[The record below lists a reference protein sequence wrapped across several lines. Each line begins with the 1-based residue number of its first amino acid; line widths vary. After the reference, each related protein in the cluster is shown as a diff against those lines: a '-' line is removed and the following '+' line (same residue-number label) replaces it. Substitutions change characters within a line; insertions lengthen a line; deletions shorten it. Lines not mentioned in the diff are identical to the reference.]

1 MKIIYNKILPIKGY
15 AAINIFGFVFARK
28 ELNPISDRTKNHE
41 AIHTAQGK
49 ELIWIFFYLLY
60 GLEWFIRLIQ
70 YRNSKLAYRNISFEK
85 EAYTNDKNT
94 TYLNNRKLYSS
105 FRYIFK

>member
-28 ELNPISDRTKNHE
+28 ELNPLSGRIKNHE

-49 ELIWIFFYLLY
+49 ELLWIFFYLLY

-70 YRNSKLAYRNISFEK
+70 YRNGKLAYRNISFEK
-85 EAYTNDKNT
+85 EAYNNDKNT
-94 TYLNNRKLYSS
+94 TYLNNRRLYSS
-105 FRYIFK
+105 FRYFFK